1 MSDLHSASALAGATI
16 VLTRA
21 TGSAATLRT
30 RVQARGGRV
39 VCVPGLSLRAVV
51 DAGPLRQRVQTAM
64 NLAHAAIFN
73 SPAAVRFAFRL
84 LPALD
89 GMLPARVFAVG
100 AGTQRALARHR
111 VRALAPGGRSD
122 SEALLALPELADV
135 RGRRIVLMGAA
146 GGRDLLAS
154 TLTARGAQVES
165 MHVYQR
171 EPPRLMQRHF
181 DALAHAADPLLTLI
195 SSAAALT
202 HLVALLPA
210 SLLAR
215 LRRQTLVVSSARLAA
230 IARENGFAQ
239 ICVAASALPDDLIDA
254 AQKALTRHRL

>member
-16 VLTRA
+16 VLTRTA
-21 TGSAATLRT
+21 DSAASLRS

-39 VCVPGLSLRAVV
+39 VCVPGLSLRAAT
-51 DAGPLRQRVQTAM
+51 DAGPLRKRVQAAM
-64 NLAHAAIFN
+64 NLAHAAIFI

-84 LPALD
+84 LPALA
-89 GMLPARVFAVG
+89 GMQPARVFAVG
-100 AGTQRALARHR
+100 AGTQRALARHC
-111 VRALAPGGRSD
+111 VRALAPEGRSD

-135 RGRRIVLMGAA
+135 RDRRIVLIGAA
-146 GGRDLLAS
+146 GGRDLLAL
-154 TLTARGAQVES
+154 TLAARGAQIET

-171 EPPRLMQRHF
+171 APPRLLQRHF
-181 DALAHAADPLLTLI
+181 DGLAHAADPLLMLI

-202 HLVALLPA
+202 HLVALLPTA
-210 SLLAR
+210 LLAR

-230 IARENGFAQ
+230 IAREKGFAQ
-239 ICVAASALPDDLIDA
+239 ICVAASASPDDLLDA